1 MRLIVSIVFLVW
13 LVLAALSA
21 RLFTGPIEVELRERA
36 RRALDARGLEMVQV
50 EFDHL
55 DARISGNVPVQEMRS
70 MAAAV
75 VGELEVVRLREN
87 RITFGRDPAPRLEFV
102 AGDPVRVSGVIGRGQ
117 EWVMQSLGR
126 GFDPAGIEV
135 ARRAD
140 ILFID
145 RLIPLAEH
153 FFEQV
158 DGGSLNL
165 DGHRLVMEGELPNR
179 LAKWQLIDQAMGMA
193 VNIDVVDRLELR
205 SPRPLA
211 IHLQTEGDRLRLRGV
226 VRDEA
231 SLLAVGGGSPAADCT
246 EVSLDPR
253 VVAPAW
259 LWRVEAPIAAC
270 SRMAIRAS
278 FDLSPEKLS
287 VTATFADRFW
297 LEAAERQLRVA
308 LPGRP
313 MLELDLQG
321 ARPALALAG
330 APPAAPPE
338 RLLPIGLFVAGDR
351 LRVEG
356 RVRKRADRDAII
368 SRLEFARPDLVIQN
382 ALQLDPRVRRLPSV
396 QQALPDF
403 FAFAVSGVSGFGSLE
418 LGGARWSFDADSRDP
433 QFMRRAELVGAG
445 IERYCQIPFDLDLR
459 LDDGEPLRGLER
471 ALADYAIYF
480 REGGAQIVPGQGEKM
495 ASLAGLITGLAG
507 NQEVLLTG
515 FDRGDGRLGLQRARA
530 VRRALQRVASG
541 PSARFR
547 VRATGAQPEPDWRGD
562 RVSVGLGPAP
572 DGV

>member
-21 RLFTGPIEVELRERA
+21 RMFTGPIEVELKERA

-55 DARISGNVPVQEMRS
+55 DARLSGNVPVPEMRS

-87 RITFGRDPAPRLEFV
+87 RITFGRDPAPSLEFV

-117 EWVMQSLGR
+117 EWVTQSLGR

-145 RLIPLAEH
+145 RLIPLAEQ

-158 DGGSLNL
+158 DGGRLQL

-193 VNIDVVDRLELR
+193 VNIDVVDRLKVR
-205 SPRPLA
+205 SPSPFA

-246 EVSLDPR
+246 AVSLDPR
-253 VVAPAW
+253 VGAPAW
-259 LWRVEAPIAAC
+259 LWRVAAPIAAC
-270 SRMAIRAS
+270 SRMAISAS

-287 VTATFADRFW
+287 VSATFANRFW

-313 MLELDLQG
+313 ILELDLQV
-321 ARPALALAG
+321 ALPAVALEG
-330 APPAAPPE
+330 APAATPPE
-338 RLLPIGLFVAGDR
+338 RPLPIGLFVAGDR

-356 RVRKRADRDAII
+356 RVRKREDRDAII
-368 SRLEFARPDLVIQN
+368 SRLEFARPDLMIQN
-382 ALQLDPRVRRLPSV
+382 ALQLDPRVRRLPVV
-396 QQALPDF
+396 QPALPDF
-403 FAFAVSGVSGFGSLE
+403 FAFAVSGISEFGSLE
-418 LGGARWSFDADSRDP
+418 LGATRWSFNADSRDP

-445 IERYCQIPFDLDLR
+445 IEQYCQIPFDLDLR
-459 LDDGEPLRGLER
+459 LEDGEPQRGLEL

-480 REGGAQIVPGQGEKM
+480 REGGAQIVPGQGEKI

-507 NQEVLLTG
+507 KQEIMLTG

-530 VRRALQRVASG
+530 VRRALQQVASG
-541 PSARFR
+541 PSTRFR
-547 VRATGAQPEPDWRGD
+547 VCAAEAQPEPDWRGD
-562 RVSVGLGPAP
+562 RVSVGLRPAP

>member
-1 MRLIVSIVFLVW
+1 M
-13 LVLAALSA
+13 
-21 RLFTGPIEVELRERA
+21 FTRPIEVELKEKA

-55 DARISGNVPVQEMRS
+55 DARISGNVPVPEMRS

-75 VGELEVVRLREN
+75 VGEMEVVRLKEN
-87 RITFGRDPAPRLEFV
+87 RITFGRDQAPELEFV

-117 EWVMQSLGR
+117 EWFMQSLGR

-158 DGGSLNL
+158 DGGRLQL
-165 DGHRLVMEGELPNR
+165 DGHRLGMEGELPSR
-179 LAKWQLIDQAMGMA
+179 LARWQLIDQAMGMA
-193 VNIDVVDRLELR
+193 VNIEVVDRLTVR
-205 SPRPLA
+205 SPRPFA
-211 IHLQTEGDRLRLRGV
+211 IHLQTEGDRLLLRGV

-259 LWRVEAPIAAC
+259 LWRVAAPISAC
-270 SRMAIRAS
+270 SRMAISAS

-287 VTATFADRFW
+287 ATATFANRFW

-313 MLELDLQG
+313 ILELDLRIALPAVALEG
-321 ARPALALAG
+321 AAASPPARP
-330 APPAAPPE
+330 
-338 RLLPIGLFVAGDR
+338 LPIGLFVAGDR

-356 RVRKRADRDAII
+356 RVRKREDRDAII

-382 ALQLDPRVRRLPSV
+382 ALQLDPRVRRLPAV

-403 FAFAVSGVSGFGSLE
+403 FAFAVSGISEFGSLE
-418 LGGARWSFDADSRDP
+418 LGGTRWSFNADSRDP
-433 QFMRRAELVGAG
+433 QFICRAELVGAG
-445 IERYCQIPFDLDLR
+445 IEQYCQIPFDLDLR
-459 LDDGEPLRGLER
+459 LEDGEPLRGLEL

-480 REGGAQIVPGQGEKM
+480 REGGAQIVPGQGEKI

-507 NQEVLLTG
+507 KQEIMLTG

-530 VRRALQRVASG
+530 VRRALQQVASR

-547 VRATGAQPEPDWRGD
+547 FSAAEAQPEPDWRGD
-562 RVSVGLGPAP
+562 RVSVGLAPAP